1 MTKFKPVF
9 RAIGLLAALTLASSV
24 GLSVAW
30 ADVESKDPI
39 KITYGDWTPEQ
50 LNTEIMGRILKKM
63 GYNVENV
70 PTEYLAQIPAVDSGD
85 VHVAMEIW
93 FTTRLNQRT
102 TPLQG

>member
-50 LNTEIMGRILKKM
+50 LNTEIMGRILEK
-63 GYNVENV
+63 
-70 PTEYLAQIPAVDSGD
+70 LATTSKTCRRS
-85 VHVAMEIW
+85 IW
-93 FTTRLNQRT
+93 LRFLPSNLATST
-102 TPLQG
+102 LQWRFGSQPG